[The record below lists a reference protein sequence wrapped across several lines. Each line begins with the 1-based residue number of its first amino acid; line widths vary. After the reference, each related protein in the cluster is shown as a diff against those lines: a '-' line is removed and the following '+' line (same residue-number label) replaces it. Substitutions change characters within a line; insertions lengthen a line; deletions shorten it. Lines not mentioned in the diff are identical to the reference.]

1 MFQDAKVSHSEGGD
15 IHKEESKSTVT
26 VEVKINDKSM
36 VF

>member
-1 MFQDAKVSHSEGGD
+1 MLKYHIAKEATH
-15 IHKEESKSTVT
+15 IKEESKSTVT